1 MKKYKTCKDAFKSIG
16 LQYDNYLYKCYNEEI
31 TPGTKLCP
39 FAEKDTCQSAKLL
52 TDNACNKI
60 RAKMINAY
68 TGLKNARKLLIVER
82 DYI

>member
-1 MKKYKTCKDAFKSIG
+1 MKKYKTCKDACR
-16 LQYDNYLYKCYNEEI
+16 N
-31 TPGTKLCP
+31 
-39 FAEKDTCQSAKLL
+39 AKLL